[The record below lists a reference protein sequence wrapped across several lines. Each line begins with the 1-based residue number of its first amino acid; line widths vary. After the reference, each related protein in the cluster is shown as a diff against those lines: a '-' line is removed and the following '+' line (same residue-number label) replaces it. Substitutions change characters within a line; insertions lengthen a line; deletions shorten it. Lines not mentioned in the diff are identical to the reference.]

1 MSVTTTT
8 SATPAAEDAELF
20 EGLRPHVPQVQ
31 ERFSS
36 MARRA
41 SLPRNHN
48 YFSARAGTHLDW
60 YGFSALNWIGSAG
73 PLRLTQLAVHFGVVP
88 STVCRHVKQLE
99 AEGLVRSEP
108 DPSDG
113 RANLLSPTE
122 RGWQVLRGIRRAR
135 SEAMEEA
142 LADWSDDDLQLLDT
156 LFERFDRDL
165 AAWRDRIEQQPPQP
179 ELVREA

>member
-1 MSVTTTT
+1 MSETMSPLDT
-8 SATPAAEDAELF
+8 SEAAGDVELF
-20 EGLRPHVPQVQ
+20 AGIRACIPQVQ

-41 SLPRNHN
+41 SLPRNHG
-48 YFSARAGTHLDW
+48 YFCARAGTQLDW

-73 PLRLTQLAVHFGVVP
+73 PLRLTHLADHFGVVP

-99 AEGLVRSEP
+99 AEGLVVSDP
-108 DPSDG
+108 DPTDG

-122 RGWQVLRGIRRAR
+122 RGWQVLRDIRRAR

-142 LADWSDDDLQLLDT
+142 LADWSDEDLA
-156 LFERFDRDL
+156 LFDSLYERFDRDL
-165 AAWRDRIEQQPPQP
+165 AAWGQR
-179 ELVREA
+179 LRER